1 MRKCAFIQIHYI
13 TNYSQKSIVKTKI
26 RRFIQILPRFFIYFS
41 LRDFKAKNQVKFV
54 KEKFKIFSHFSFQ
67 KLTKQNSYAIMT
79 LPNYI
84 KKEDKKMFKLLANII
99 WFIFGG
105 LILGLAWLFLGLL
118 LCITIIG
125 IPNGIVCL
133 KLMKIAFCP
142 FGSEVTKKS

>member
-1 MRKCAFIQIHYI
+1 
-13 TNYSQKSIVKTKI
+13 
-26 RRFIQILPRFFIYFS
+26 
-41 LRDFKAKNQVKFV
+41 
-54 KEKFKIFSHFSFQ
+54 
-67 KLTKQNSYAIMT
+67 
-79 LPNYI
+79 
-84 KKEDKKMFKLLANII
+84 MFKLLANII

-125 IPNGIVCL
+125 IPLGLQCFKIAKISFFPFGKIVQINFGSHPVANLIWIIFAGWWMALTYLGAAIINFITIIGIPNGIVCL